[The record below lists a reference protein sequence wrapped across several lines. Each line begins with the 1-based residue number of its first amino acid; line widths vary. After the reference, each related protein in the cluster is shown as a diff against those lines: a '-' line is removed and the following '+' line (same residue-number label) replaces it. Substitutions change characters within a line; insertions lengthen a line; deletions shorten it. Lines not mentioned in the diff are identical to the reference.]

1 MITSD
6 ISEVNQL
13 IKKHKNII
21 LVGLWLSIA
30 LLMPIKNASAATI
43 TDTINPTS
51 WQAGSGVF
59 LTTSQAGTTP
69 PSETIAYR
77 DGPGTVIN
85 VNLNT
90 PEPVGGSNNELAI
103 ITFSTGLVCSD
114 DTTVDISI
122 STFSRELTHAVDGN
136 DEYTISSGLIDL
148 SGPTVTGYSQA
159 SRSTTGTY
167 AAISPINYSTTAGNL
182 SNVALFTN
190 FEAATIL
197 GGTHYQGT
205 AELGLPTITL
215 EYDDTNCNHVPTVN
229 DTSKTVAS
237 FATAK
242 GRVIV
247 KGSSLGAEDGN
258 GDALSYSIT
267 SGNAKGY
274 FSINSTNGN
283 ISATRSN
290 IPVGTY
296 VLTVLVDDG
305 NSGTAT
311 ATVTIRVIEADV
323 LADTGSNQYSLAV
336 ISVVILGGSVALL
349 KKRYL

>member
-1 MITSD
+1 MISRHKKL
-6 ISEVNQL
+6 VL
-13 IKKHKNII
+13 I
-21 LVGLWLSIA
+21 GLWLCVV
-30 LLMPIKNASAATI
+30 LMMPFKNASAATI

-51 WQAGSGVF
+51 WQAGSGGF
-59 LTTSQAGTTP
+59 LTASQAGTTP
-69 PSETIAYR
+69 PTETIAFR
-77 DGPGTVIN
+77 DAPGTVIN
-85 VNLNT
+85 PGLDS

-114 DTTVDISI
+114 DTAVNISV
-122 STFSRELTHAVDGN
+122 STFSRELTYAEDGN
-136 DEYTISSGLIDL
+136 DEYTIASGLIDL
-148 SGPTVTGYSQA
+148 TGPTVTGYSQA

-215 EYDDTNCNHVPTVN
+215 EYDDADCNYAPTIS
-229 DTSKTVAS
+229 DTSKTVTTS
-237 FATAK
+237 STIK
-242 GRVIV
+242 GKVIV
-247 KGSSLGAEDGN
+247 KGTSLGAEDGD
-258 GDALSYSIT
+258 GDSLTYSIT
-267 SGNAKGY
+267 SGNGKGY
-274 FSINSTNGN
+274 FSINSANGN

-290 IPVGTY
+290 LPVGTY
-296 VLTVLVDDG
+296 FLTVQVDDG
-305 NSGTAT
+305 NGGTAT